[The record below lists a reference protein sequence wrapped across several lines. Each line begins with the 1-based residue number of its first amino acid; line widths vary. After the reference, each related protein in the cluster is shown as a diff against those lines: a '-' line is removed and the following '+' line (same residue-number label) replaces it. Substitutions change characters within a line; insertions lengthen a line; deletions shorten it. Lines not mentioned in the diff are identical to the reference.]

1 MKALPKGM
9 FTALITPFNEDESIN
24 FDALRGLID
33 FQVESGIHGLL
44 IGGSTGE
51 YHTMSMEERKAVIQ
65 AACEHAAGRIP
76 IMAGIGCSR
85 PCDTIEL
92 GRFSA
97 GCGAKWGLATAPYY
111 HRTTRQGVMDYFKEV
126 AAGCEVGLCLYNYPS
141 GVGFELEPEM
151 IAELAQEPNIVALK
165 DTADKNEKAAEIAK
179 QNAESN
185 GILSGRLPVSGE
197 GVVISISKGSKQD
210 IDASIL
216 FTLLEE
222 LRNSGAEVIEINDIR
237 VITSTYISDS
247 ADGLSCDGANINAPF
262 IIKAIGD
269 SDNLQNA
276 VNLAGGVGSRLKVK
290 YGSTVSIAPS
300 DKVEIT
306 STRSAP
312 QYTYA
317 HVVE

>member
-1 MKALPKGM
+1 MNRRNDANKDVLSKIHEQIVKDQNNDSTQTGSFPAVRRKPKRVSLNAKATRARLYSSVLV
-9 FTALITPFNEDESIN
+9 TVLCALLGFSYAIQLNNTTSTYETMSEDE
-24 FDALRGLID
+24 LTKLISETST
-33 FQVESGIHGLL
+33 QVQKLEQ
-44 IGGSTGE
+44 
-51 YHTMSMEERKAVIQ
+51 RK
-65 AACEHAAGRIP
+65 
-76 IMAGIGCSR
+76 S
-85 PCDTIEL
+85 EL
-92 GRFSA
+92 SNQ
-97 GCGAKWGLATAPYY
+97 L
-111 HRTTRQGVMDYFKEV
+111 D
-126 AAGCEVGLCLYNYPS
+126 S
-141 GVGFELEPEM
+141 
-151 IAELAQEPNIVALK
+151 LK
-165 DTADKNEKAAEIAK
+165 DTADKNEKAAEIAR

-197 GVVISISKGSKQD
+197 GVVIRISKGSKRD

-237 VITSTYISDS
+237 VITSTYISDT
-247 ADGLSCDGANINAPF
+247 ADGLDCDGTNIKAPF
-262 IIKAIGD
+262 IIRAIGD

-290 YGSTVSIAPS
+290 YGATVSIVPS

-306 STRSAP
+306 STRSTP

>member
-1 MKALPKGM
+1 MFKRIISLLCTASMLTGMLFCNAYALTPV
-9 FTALITPFNEDESIN
+9 TAENNEVNTDVITIGKLLEELGINAESTTTI
-24 FDALRGLID
+24 
-33 FQVESGIHGLL
+33 
-44 IGGSTGE
+44 
-51 YHTMSMEERKAVIQ
+51 KAVV
-65 AACEHAAGRIP
+65 
-76 IMAGIGCSR
+76 
-85 PCDTIEL
+85 DTE
-92 GRFSA
+92 
-97 GCGAKWGLATAPYY
+97 
-111 HRTTRQGVMDYFKEV
+111 
-126 AAGCEVGLCLYNYPS
+126 
-141 GVGFELEPEM
+141 
-151 IAELAQEPNIVALK
+151 
-165 DTADKNEKAAEIAK
+165 AK

-247 ADGLSCDGANINAPF
+247 ADGLSCDGANIKAPF

>member
-1 MKALPKGM
+1 MALSGLRDMSSIDEAPGDRHPVQTYVLEYNLGVITDAINKEIRRGGQVYYLHNRVESIERCAGVLKAKLPDINIGIAHGQM
-9 FTALITPFNEDESIN
+9 SEDE
-24 FDALRGLID
+24 LTKLISETST
-33 FQVESGIHGLL
+33 QVQKLEQ
-44 IGGSTGE
+44 
-51 YHTMSMEERKAVIQ
+51 RK
-65 AACEHAAGRIP
+65 
-76 IMAGIGCSR
+76 S
-85 PCDTIEL
+85 EL
-92 GRFSA
+92 SNQ
-97 GCGAKWGLATAPYY
+97 L
-111 HRTTRQGVMDYFKEV
+111 D
-126 AAGCEVGLCLYNYPS
+126 S
-141 GVGFELEPEM
+141 
-151 IAELAQEPNIVALK
+151 LK
-165 DTADKNEKAAEIAK
+165 DTADKNEKAAEIAR

-197 GVVISISKGSKQD
+197 GVVIRISKGSKRD

-237 VITSTYISDS
+237 VITSTYISDT
-247 ADGLSCDGANINAPF
+247 ADGLDCDGTNIKAPF
-262 IIKAIGD
+262 IIRAIGD

-290 YGSTVSIAPS
+290 YGATVSIVPS

-312 QYTYA
+312 QYTHA